1 MSMILTT
8 ARLKLFSCTS
18 EIAEAALIDKSQ
30 IENLLGVRVSDDWY
44 TSEVQDFLPE
54 YALMSRSEELLQG
67 WGLWLMIHQ
76 CERVLIGDLGFGGK
90 PDETGTVEIG
100 YEVLEAYRHQ
110 GYALEA
116 ALELVDWAVNQRSVK
131 RIIAHCTP
139 DNLASI
145 QILKKL
151 GMQQIASV
159 YLPLF
164 PSVLICKWE
173 LSRCDLL
180 VS

>member
-1 MSMILTT
+1 MLLTT
-8 ARLKLFSCTS
+8 ARLKLFPCTP
-18 EIAEAALIDKSQ
+18 EIAQAALTDKSQ
-30 IENLLGVRVSDDWY
+30 TENLLGVRVSDDWY

-54 YALMSRSEELLQG
+54 YVLMSRSEELLKG
-67 WGLWLMIHQ
+67 WGLWLMIHP
-76 CERVLIGDLGFGGK
+76 CEGVLIGDLGFGGK

-116 ALELVDWAVNQRSVK
+116 ALELVDWAFKQSAVK
-131 RIIAHCTP
+131 RIIAHCTR

-151 GMQQIASV
+151 GMQQLATV
-159 YLPLF
+159 HLPQF
-164 PSVLICKWE
+164 PLVPMCKWE
-173 LSRCDLL
+173 LNRCDLL